1 MARIKYVKPRSPEEA
16 PEAEGPGGPGQP
28 QPLQVLEE
36 DASPAQTA
44 PGVAPED
51 WRDWAGGLPVEVLA
65 KVAGKVVAQNDAAW
79 AAWLSTHVTPFG
91 VWQYES
97 EEYRARFIKSDVEE
111 RKRNGSSLY
120 MFARVCKEWRQAQLK
135 VCRGWLHTCVES
147 HVILPGRVALA
158 KWALADGCKSEE
170 QGVPVPNT
178 MVHLAARHGHRE
190 LVQWLC
196 GEGGFKMDVRVMWE
210 AAEYGH
216 RELVQW
222 VRREQGF
229 ALDGMVMERVARAGD
244 LEMVQWLRGQGCL
257 WNNNTC
263 YEAVSGSHWEVLRWV
278 RENGCPWSEFI
289 RELAAEQL
297 GYTDDFDNLVDMF
310 GNPVQ

>member
-28 QPLQVLEE
+28 QPLPPQVLEE
-36 DASPAQTA
+36 DASPPQTA
-44 PGVAPED
+44 PGVAPQD

-79 AAWLSTHVTPFG
+79 AAWRSTPRG

-97 EEYRARFIKSDVEE
+97 EEDRAEFIESDVEF

-135 VCRGWLHTCVES
+135 VCRGRLHTCVES

-170 QGVPVPNT
+170 QGALAPDT

-196 GEGGFKMDVRVMWE
+196 GEGGFEMDVGVMWE
-210 AAEYGH
+210 AAKYGH

-229 ALDGMVMERVARAGD
+229 ALDEMVMHRVARIGN

-257 WNNNTC
+257 WDDNTC
-263 YEAVSGSHWEVLRWV
+263 YEAVSEGHWEVLSWV
-278 RENGCPWSEFI
+278 RENGCPWSAFT
-289 RELAAEQL
+289 RELAAKR
-297 GYTDDFDNLVDMF
+297 GYTDDFDNQF
-310 GNPVQ
+310 